1 MEEEERGIGV
11 VWQDI
16 FCALEE
22 EQGVVRDID
31 ITVSYSTY
39 LVL

>member
-1 MEEEERGIGV
+1 MEEEERGISV
-11 VWQDI
+11 VWQD
-16 FCALEE
+16 FFALEE
-22 EQGVVRDID
+22 EPGVVRDID